1 MNNTTTASV
10 PVTVNAAEKPI
21 ETQKEEIVK
30 KIMDL
35 AKDPT
40 NNAAEL
46 AQLATKYDE
55 LDKLDAA
62 QKTEAKKQEEAI
74 Q

>member
-1 MNNTTTASV
+1 MNNTATASAS
-10 PVTVNAAEKPI
+10 VTVNTAEKPI
-21 ETQKEEIVK
+21 EEQKEEIVQ
-30 KIMDL
+30 KITDL

-46 AQLATKYDE
+46 AQLATKYAE
-55 LDKLDAA
+55 LEKLDVA